1 MEPERGLRCSSYPE
15 KERVQKGQ
23 WTSKER
29 EPDGG
34 GGGGGG
40 GGDGGGGGG
49 GGGGAGLRSGELSSE
64 ASVPG
69 SLALLTPL
77 GTHQQV
83 QLTPHMGQA
92 HLVVG

>member
-29 EPDGG
+29 EP
-34 GGGGGG
+34 
-40 GGDGGGGGG
+40 DGGGGGG